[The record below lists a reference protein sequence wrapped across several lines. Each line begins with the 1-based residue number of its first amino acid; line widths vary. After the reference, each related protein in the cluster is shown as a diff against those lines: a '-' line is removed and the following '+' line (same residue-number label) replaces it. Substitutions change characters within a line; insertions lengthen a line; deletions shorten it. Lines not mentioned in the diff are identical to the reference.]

1 MPSFPKPNNL
11 PEAARLQRALA
22 AKVVLQGSLEGLRYI
37 AALDASHPTRFAQGS
52 GVSVAAVVLWD
63 CALGQPLQVA
73 IAQIDE
79 SALFPYV
86 PGFLSFREA
95 PLYLAALAQLAQP
108 PQALLV
114 DGQGIAHPRG
124 LGIAAHLGV
133 HLDIPAIG
141 VAKTLLLGRP
151 EGDLPKEAG
160 SVIRL
165 MNENVQ
171 IGWVYR
177 SRTGVRPLFIS
188 PGHRVGME
196 ESLAF
201 VRSLGGKTRLP
212 EPLRLA
218 HLAAGEARR
227 KGQQSGQMCCGP
239 ILPGPV

>member
-1 MPSFPKPNNL
+1 MLSFPQPKNL
-11 PEAARLQRALA
+11 LEAARLQRSLA

-37 AALDASHPTRFAQGS
+37 AALDASHPPRFAP
-52 GVSVAAVVLWD
+52 GVSVAAAVLWD
-63 CALGQPLQVA
+63 RALRRPLEIAVA
-73 IAQIDE
+73 RMGEQ
-79 SALFPYV
+79 ALFPYL

-95 PLYLAALAQLAQP
+95 PLYLAALERLTQP

-141 VAKTLLLGRP
+141 VAKTLLFGRP
-151 EGDLPKEAG
+151 EGVLPEEAG
-160 SVIRL
+160 SAIRL
-165 MNENVQ
+165 MHEKVQ
-171 IGWVYR
+171 LGWVYR
-177 SRTGVRPLFIS
+177 SRTGVKPLFIS
-188 PGHRVGME
+188 PGHRVGVE

-201 VRSLGGKTRLP
+201 VRSLIGKTRLP

-227 KGQQSGQMCCGP
+227 KGGGS
-239 ILPGPV
+239 